1 MLTNNAQQFK
11 SFLLERNMD
20 LNFIDDNGESVIE
33 IREMLKC
40 GAKIRL
46 VTVFDKDDTSVN
58 IYGFDYIQG
67 INPVKKSYIYEALN
81 NLNSN
86 YTFTKYYLDGDSIII
101 QGNLYFLDTFSNE
114 ATMQM
119 MLGVMD
125 CANSEYPA
133 LMKLNWS

>member
-11 SFLLERNMD
+11 SFLLERDMD
-20 LNFIDDNGESVIE
+20 LDFFNDNGESVVE
-33 IREMLKC
+33 IREVLKC
-40 GAKIRL
+40 GAKLRI
-46 VTVFDKDDTSVN
+46 VTVFDADDTNVK

-67 INPVKKSYIYEALN
+67 INPVKKSYLYEALN

-86 YTFTKYYLDGDSIII
+86 YAYFKYYLNEDSIII
-101 QGNLYFLDTFSNE
+101 QGSLYFLDTFSSE

-119 MLGVMD
+119 MVGLMN

>member
-46 VTVFDKDDTSVN
+46 VTVFDKDDTNVK

-67 INPVKKSYIYEALN
+67 INPVKKNYIYEALN

-86 YTFTKYYLDGDSIII
+86 YTFTKYYYNDIFIYNWFFNHIWKLDRWWRNCKIHE
-101 QGNLYFLDTFSNE
+101 SN
-114 ATMQM
+114 
-119 MLGVMD
+119 
-125 CANSEYPA
+125 S
-133 LMKLNWS
+133 

>member
-33 IREMLKC
+33 LREILKC

-46 VTVFDKDDTSVN
+46 VTVFDKDDTSVK

-86 YTFTKYYLDGDSIII
+86 YIFTKYYLDGDSIII
-101 QGNLYFLDTFSNE
+101 QGSLYF
-114 ATMQM
+114 
-119 MLGVMD
+119 
-125 CANSEYPA
+125 
-133 LMKLNWS
+133 